1 MKAFLRF
8 SISILL
14 IVGMI
19 LSLGACSMP
28 FLPNKGA
35 SGPQVTPEL
44 LPTPEPTPVP
54 TPAPTPY
61 EVPEDLP
68 LRISEVMPSNKAS
81 LSADGLFPDWI
92 ELHNESGEPISLRNV
107 SLCCGTDSFELGDK
121 ELGADEYMIVFCDDS
136 GLPDRAPFS
145 ISKEGETLALRTDRG
160 VVLDEFELPAC
171 EADRSAFR
179 TEDGGIVVSSMT
191 TPGYANSPE
200 GYELRQA
207 ALVCDSPLQISEVMV
222 YKQFGDSPKGVG
234 SDWVELKNV
243 SGGDVQLSDY
253 YLSDSAKDRLA
264 YRLPEQLLPSGG
276 YVLIYCDGSADGGE
290 YAPFKLDSQREHL
303 YLSRAD
309 ETLADYV
316 LLERIPYGYSYG
328 RAKDSGGFFY
338 IASPTPGA
346 ENESGLRRV
355 AETPVLL
362 GRDGVFDDVDAVEV
376 VLSAP
381 GEIHFTTDGSVPT
394 ADSPVYTE
402 PLSFNATC
410 VLRAISIEEG
420 CITGKPL
427 NLSYIINE
435 HHTLPV
441 VSVMSEPDE
450 FFTRGGMYN
459 DIGHEI
465 EVPGA
470 VELFEEG
477 GSFSISCGLK
487 LHGAVSKQVSDK
499 RSMKLCFRSCYDG
512 NLEYDLFGNGV
523 TDFDSILLRHPAE
536 DQMSTY
542 LRDILIHDMAMKCFP
557 ALPCLDYKFVI
568 LYVDGQYWGIYA
580 IREAFS
586 ATHYANHYG
595 YDLDTVSSW
604 KSLWDRQTEGGK
616 ACEFALVHDLSYEEN
631 YEYVSQ
637 HLDIDSLIGWTIL
650 QAWCA
655 NYDCNPSNVRY
666 FYSTEDEKVHFGLSD
681 LDLGMFTQD
690 LFDVPLY
697 GSVNYGFRNNYDF
710 NVLARNV
717 FFNRGYQLRMAEQ
730 LAAACRGAMA
740 DEAVAATLE
749 SYRKTLSPEVAR
761 DLKRWYPGMTE
772 ENAVA
777 SWNMLVDRLVEYA
790 TQYGGRS
797 RQVIESFIGHTSP
810 RFTQEEIDYYFGDLL

>member
-8 SISILL
+8 SISVLL

-28 FLPNKGA
+28 SAANKGS
-35 SGPQVTPEL
+35 SGPQMTPEI
-44 LPTPEPTPVP
+44 LPTAAPTPDP

-61 EVPEDLP
+61 EVPADLP
-68 LRISEVMPSNKAS
+68 LRISEVMPSNKATLAS
-81 LSADGLFPDWI
+81 DSLFPDWV
-92 ELHNESGEPISLRNV
+92 ELHNVSNEPIPLRSV
-107 SLCCGTDSFELGDK
+107 FLCCGTDSFELGEG
-121 ELGADEYMIVFCDDS
+121 ELAADAYMIVFCDDS
-136 GLPDRAPFS
+136 GLPGHAPFS
-145 ISKEGETLALRTDRG
+145 ISKEGETLALRTDSG
-160 VVLDEFELPAC
+160 VMLDEFELPAC
-171 EADRSAFR
+171 EADRSACR
-179 TEDGGIVVSSMT
+179 AEDGSVVVSAMA
-191 TPGYANSPE
+191 TPGYANNPE
-200 GYELRQA
+200 GYEYAQA
-207 ALVCDSPLQISEVMV
+207 ERVSGAPLQINEVMV
-222 YKQFGDSPKGVG
+222 YKQFGTSPKGSG

-253 YLSDSAKDRLA
+253 YLSDSAKDRMA
-264 YRLPEQLLPSGG
+264 YRLPEQVLPSGG
-276 YVLIYCDGSADGGE
+276 CVLIYCDGSEDGGE
-290 YAPFKLDSQREHL
+290 YAPFKLDSEREHL
-303 YLSRAD
+303 YLSSAD
-309 ETLADYV
+309 ETLSDYV

-328 RAKDSGGFFY
+328 RVKDEGGFFY
-338 IASPTPGA
+338 IGSPTHGS
-346 ENESGLRRV
+346 ENEGGLLRV

-362 GRDGVFDDVDAVEV
+362 GRDGIFNDVDGVEV

-381 GEIHFTTDGSVPT
+381 GEIHYTTDGSAPT
-394 ADSPVYTE
+394 EDSPVYSV
-402 PLSFNATC
+402 PLWFSSTC
-410 VLRAISIEEG
+410 VLRAINIEEG
-420 CITGKPL
+420 CITGKAL

-441 VSVMSEPDE
+441 VSLMSEPDE
-450 FFTRGGMYN
+450 FYTRGGMYN

-470 VELFEEG
+470 VELFEDD
-477 GSFSISCGLK
+477 GSFSIACGIK

-542 LRDILIHDMAMKCFP
+542 LRDILIHDLAMRCFP

-568 LYVDGQYWGIYA
+568 LYIDGQYWGIYA

-595 YDLDTVSSW
+595 YDVDTVSSW

-616 ACEFALVHDLSYEEN
+616 ACEFAIVHDLTWEEN
-631 YEYVSQ
+631 YEYVTA

-690 LFDVPLY
+690 LLDVPLY
-697 GSVNYGFRNNYDF
+697 GSVNNGFRNNYDF

-730 LAAACRGAMA
+730 LAEACRGDLA
-740 DEAVAATLE
+740 DENVAAMLEGYRSTLA
-749 SYRKTLSPEVAR
+749 PEVGR
-761 DLKRWYPGMTE
+761 DLRRWYPGMTE

-797 RQVIESFIGHTSP
+797 RQVIQSFILHTSP
-810 RFTQEEIDYYFGDLL
+810 RFTEEEIDYYFGDLL